1 MSENFFQKNPT
12 RLDRVMAFLGVSAR
26 QLSAQSY
33 ITNFII
39 SRWPMRCCRRMVSTN
54 AGAKNKEVI
63 GVMIFCFTSTGNSLA
78 VAKQIGGNLIS
89 IPQVIGDTACY
100 FFISQSKTLY
110 CRMPS

>member
-1 MSENFFQKNPT
+1 
-12 RLDRVMAFLGVSAR
+12 
-26 QLSAQSY
+26 
-33 ITNFII
+33 
-39 SRWPMRCCRRMVSTN
+39 
-54 AGAKNKEVI
+54 
-63 GVMIFCFTSTGNSLA
+63 VMIFCFTSTGNSLA